1 MASIIDEF
9 KTYLNTP
16 RKILIFRF
24 SISFLFFLLGLSM
37 VTRVC
42 FIVLKK
48 KLGFFIIDIL
58 GGFICIEYS

>member
-16 RKILIFRF
+16 KKIIIFRF
-24 SISFLFFLLGLSM
+24 SISFVFFLLGLSM

-42 FIVLKK
+42 FSYQKK
-48 KLGFFIIDIL
+48 ISIFINKLGR
-58 GGFICIEYS
+58 FICIECN